1 MDFGLEKHFF
11 LQQSNKNILYKILYH
26 LLVLQEPGSEITKRA
41 VILFEYYLNIVNLT
55 LYTSNLSLFHSIN
68 FIDEI
73 KLIKK
78 LNSTTS
84 RHPTIL
90 NKKQTMLIK
99 LLFVFR

>member
-55 LYTSNLSLFHSIN
+55 LYTSNLSLFHSILKSATP
-68 FIDEI
+68 FPKCYLHKEEWTFD
-73 KLIKK
+73 
-78 LNSTTS
+78 S
-84 RHPTIL
+84 
-90 NKKQTMLIK
+90 
-99 LLFVFR
+99 